1 METNKEIEL
10 KDNNDLDIPRLNK
23 YYRSAWRSLELDN
36 SKLDQRC
43 DFLQNKFKNDNSFD
57 KNERMYLLTK
67 LGEYQEKFNL
77 VNKTGKPRRCDYCH
91 NLTYSIQNCEQCIR
105 DYLKKQKW
113 TSGDEKIDRAIQD
126 AQQNALCSY
135 QIIEWIPY
143 EDLEDVEYFTQG
155 GCATI
160 YKAVWKDGW
169 YDTWDNKAKKLLRYG
184 KQLVIL
190 KMLNSSDKDKN
201 NLDWFD
207 EALHHFTIDKIA
219 QYLVPCHG
227 LTKDPN
233 TGNFMLVLRHMMT
246 NLRNF
251 LLENNS
257 TITWEQRYDI
267 LYEITSCLNE
277 IHRKDHVHRDLHSAL
292 AVVKGM
298 RPQIDLNIPQEYAI
312 LMEQC
317 WNATPENRPEVL
329 TVWKKIRELRMKLI
343 EAKSYGMLEEEFLGI
358 LPSSTK
364 LVKGKIVSRR
374 CFSSLHTLTNISEP
388 KNASRVDSAQLELS
402 VPDYEESE
410 DELDNELESN
420 SRFQV
425 F

>member
-43 DFLQNKFKNDNSFD
+43 DFLQNKFKNVNSFD
-57 KNERMYLLTK
+57 KNEKM
-67 LGEYQEKFNL
+67 
-77 VNKTGKPRRCDYCH
+77 RCNNCH
-91 NLTYSIQNCEQCIR
+91 NLTYSIRLLQFI
-105 DYLKKQKW
+105 KQLGKM
-113 TSGDEKIDRAIQD
+113 A
-126 AQQNALCSY
+126 
-135 QIIEWIPY
+135 
-143 EDLEDVEYFTQG
+143 
-155 GCATI
+155 
-160 YKAVWKDGW
+160 
-169 YDTWDNKAKKLLRYG
+169 AKKLLRYG

-207 EALHHFTIDKIA
+207 EFA
-219 QYLVPCHG
+219 QYLIPCPG
-227 LTKDPN
+227 VTKDPN

-277 IHRKDHVHRDLHSAL
+277 IHRKDHVHRDLHS
-292 AVVKGM
+292 
-298 RPQIDLNIPQEYAI
+298 EYAI

-317 WNATPENRPEVL
+317 WNATSENKPE
-329 TVWKKIRELRMKLI
+329 
-343 EAKSYGMLEEEFLGI
+343 
-358 LPSSTK
+358 
-364 LVKGKIVSRR
+364 
-374 CFSSLHTLTNISEP
+374 
-388 KNASRVDSAQLELS
+388 
-402 VPDYEESE
+402 
-410 DELDNELESN
+410 
-420 SRFQV
+420 
-425 F
+425 